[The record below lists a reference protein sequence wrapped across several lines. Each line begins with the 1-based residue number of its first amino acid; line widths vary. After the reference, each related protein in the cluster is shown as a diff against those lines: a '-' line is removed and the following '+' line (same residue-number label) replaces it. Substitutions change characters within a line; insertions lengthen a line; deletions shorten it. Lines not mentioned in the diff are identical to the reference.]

1 MTKKNNRVLGID
13 YGDRRVGVAISDEL
27 QLTAQPLTLINR
39 QNDTDLISE
48 IEKITV
54 EHDVEK
60 IIVGLP
66 VSLDGTYSSQT
77 KKTQKFI
84 SRMRKS
90 SDLPIEKW
98 EERLSTLEAGKI
110 LTGVSKNKKKESID
124 IISAQLILQGYLDK
138 NRKN

>member
-54 EHDVEK
+54 AHDVEK

>member
-1 MTKKNNRVLGID
+1 MTKKNKRVLGID

-27 QLTAQPLTLINR
+27 QLTAQPLALINR

-48 IEKITV
+48 IKEITV
-54 EHDVEK
+54 AHDVEK
-60 IIVGLP
+60 IIVGFP

-90 SDLPIEKW
+90 SDLLIEKW

>member
-1 MTKKNNRVLGID
+1 LTKKNNRVLGID

-54 EHDVEK
+54 AHDVEK

>member
-1 MTKKNNRVLGID
+1 M
-13 YGDRRVGVAISDEL
+13 
-27 QLTAQPLTLINR
+27 
-39 QNDTDLISE
+39 ISE

-54 EHDVEK
+54 AHDVEK